1 MSDAIHFDHPP
12 LDEVV
17 CGVHFAGVKWS
28 DIHWGLFYAKVRGRY
43 PHTQHRPPCIF
54 IRKRC
59 MRRAANRTDDGEIDD
74 TTWLFPLYV
83 KARGSLRSRIYDVL
97 LHFKEPDTIL
107 TTALAEYQK
116 YGNEERL
123 VLAASLVAD
132 IGTDALPALRV
143 LARSRSPECEIF
155 VTVIANLR
163 GIRLEERL
171 EVLAEFASNPGSDV
185 RYSLLEA
192 LRALPTDAI
201 MPLLTTLSTDADEE
215 IASKAQAWL
224 DALEI

>member
-1 MSDAIHFDHPP
+1 MASGLLQHADSLVQEAIGEEHDWARATTGTSAAERMSEGDFAAEFAKEPFEAIRTLLVFTDFGLVSKIDA
-12 LDEVV
+12 
-17 CGVHFAGVKWS
+17 
-28 DIHWGLFYAKVRGRY
+28 
-43 PHTQHRPPCIF
+43 
-54 IRKRC
+54 
-59 MRRAANRTDDGEIDD
+59 

-107 TTALAEYQK
+107 TTALAEYRK

-132 IGTDALPALRV
+132 IGADALPALRV

-155 VTVIANLR
+155 VSVIANLR

-185 RYSLLEA
+185 RYSLLES
-192 LRALPTDAI
+192 LRALPTDDI
-201 MPLLTTLSTDADEE
+201 MPLLTTLSTDEDEE
-215 IASKAQAWL
+215 IASEAQAWL
-224 DALEI
+224 DSLEI

>member
-1 MSDAIHFDHPP
+1 MASGLLQHADSLVQEAIGEEHDWARATTGTSAAERMSEGDFAAEFTKEPFEAIRTLLVFTDFGLVSNIDA
-12 LDEVV
+12 
-17 CGVHFAGVKWS
+17 
-28 DIHWGLFYAKVRGRY
+28 
-43 PHTQHRPPCIF
+43 
-54 IRKRC
+54 
-59 MRRAANRTDDGEIDD
+59 

-107 TTALAEYQK
+107 TTALAEYRK

-132 IGTDALPALRV
+132 IGADALPALRV

-155 VTVIANLR
+155 VSVIANLR

-171 EVLAEFASNPGSDV
+171 EVLAEFASNPGNDV

-192 LRALPTDAI
+192 LRALPTDDI
-201 MPLLTTLSTDADEE
+201 MPLLTTLSTDEDEE
-215 IASKAQAWL
+215 IASEARAWL
-224 DALEI
+224 DSLEI